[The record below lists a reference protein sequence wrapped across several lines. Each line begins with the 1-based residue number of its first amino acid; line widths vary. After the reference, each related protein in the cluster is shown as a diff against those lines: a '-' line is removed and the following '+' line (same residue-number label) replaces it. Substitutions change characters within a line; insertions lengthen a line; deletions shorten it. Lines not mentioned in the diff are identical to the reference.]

1 MFKRIADLLGRYQLG
16 IIIAMLGL
24 GMFFPTFFK
33 PLNPLNSTFL
43 QIIMFGTGLRL
54 DFGEVFR
61 QLKDWRTLLL
71 ANGMMMVG
79 IPVLVS
85 IPLAVFAPEW
95 SLPFIIAASMPTG
108 LTAPIIVSFLGGRT
122 SLALLMAVTTSIVAP
137 ITIPL
142 VIKLL
147 AGEEVSVNVLR
158 MMWEIT
164 SVIVIPLALAGLIQ
178 SKVGLKKLKKHGA
191 AITIANVSAFGL
203 VVASI
208 ASASLAG
215 DGNSS
220 AYNITIDG
228 LIIALLMMIFWF
240 GIAWLSTSILTW
252 RSKQDRLTIAFCLI
266 YMSYALAIW
275 VADEFFRETQIA
287 PRLVAI
293 VILVFALFPVFKML
307 FPKQRKILGPV
318 CMIDKV

>member
-1 MFKRIADLLGRYQLG
+1 MFKRVVETLSRYQLG

-54 DFGEVFR
+54 DFGEVVR
-61 QLKDWRTLLL
+61 QLKDWKTLLL
-71 ANGMMMVG
+71 ANGMMMIG
-79 IPVLVS
+79 IPILIS
-85 IPLAVFAPEW
+85 IPLGIFAPDW

-122 SLALLMAVTTSIVAP
+122 SLALLMSVSTSIVAP

-142 VIKLL
+142 VLKLL
-147 AGEEVSVNVLR
+147 VGHEVSVNVLS
-158 MMWEIT
+158 MMWEIA
-164 SVIVIPLALAGLIQ
+164 SVIIIPLALAGFIQ
-178 SKVGLKKLKKHGA
+178 YKAGIKKLDKHSA
-191 AITIANVSAFGL
+191 AISLANISAFGL

-208 ASASLAG
+208 ASASLA
-215 DGNSS
+215 DGARNS
-220 AYNITIDG
+220 AYSITIDG
-228 LIIALLMMIFWF
+228 LIIAFLMMIFWF
-240 GIAWLSTSILTW
+240 GVAWLSTSFLTW
-252 RSKQDRLTIAFCLI
+252 RDKKDKLTIAFCLI

-287 PRLVAI
+287 PRLIAI
-293 VILVFALFPVFKML
+293 VILVFALFPVFKLL
-307 FPKQRKILGPV
+307 FPKHEKILGPI
-318 CMIDKV
+318 CLIDKV